1 MVHHNFVRTHD
12 SLKKLIKKQIKGK
25 VWGKYKKQTPM
36 MSIGITDHIWT
47 LKEFQALQAR
57 INKTVDSMEQLS
69 KEIMGLRC
77 FKTARFI
84 RKRGYSV
91 KKLLVRHI

>member
-12 SLKKLIKKQIKGK
+12 SLKKPDKKKPIKGK

-47 LKEFQALQAR
+47 LKELLTLPYHKN
-57 INKTVDSMEQLS
+57 INT
-69 KEIMGLRC
+69 
-77 FKTARFI
+77 
-84 RKRGYSV
+84 
-91 KKLLVRHI
+91 